1 MLIIGGI
8 LLLGLAACSG
18 GMNHA
23 GGAVEAPSP
32 GLDSTPRAILSP
44 TPSPSLFLDSGER
57 GEVLIPSP
65 TPTPTPE
72 ICSQTTGRVESGE
85 LATDLLLE
93 PLKYRVY
100 LPPCYA
106 EYLQRQYPA
115 LYWLHGQTYT
125 EDQWLRLGAA
135 ETADRLLAEGIIPPV
150 VMIFPAEQD
159 HYTPPT
165 DNTYGE
171 ALLNALIPHIE
182 REYRVRSERTYRA
195 IGGLSRGGNWAIYL
209 GISQYEHFGV
219 IGAHSAPGFV
229 NDSEQ
234 RLREWL
240 RAIPEAQLPRIYLD
254 TGADDRWRQY
264 TLQLG
269 EILTDENIPHE
280 WHQFQGVHDENY
292 WAAHLETYLRW
303 YAQEW

>member
-1 MLIIGGI
+1 MLIVGGI
-8 LLLGLAACSG
+8 LLLGLGACSG
-18 GMNHA
+18 GTGHA
-23 GGAVEAPSP
+23 RVAVEAPAT
-32 GLDSTPRAILSP
+32 DMASTPGVILSP
-44 TPSPSLFLDSGER
+44 TPSPSLSPDSRER
-57 GEVLIPSP
+57 GEVLISSP
-65 TPTPTPE
+65 ILTSTPE
-72 ICSQTTGRVESGE
+72 ICNQTAGRVESGE
-85 LATDLLLE
+85 LITTLLPQ

-100 LPPCYA
+100 LPPCYD
-106 EYLQRQYPA
+106 EQLQRKYPA

-125 EDQWLRLGAA
+125 EDQWLRLGVA
-135 ETADRLLAEGIIPPV
+135 ETADRLIAEGVISPL

-159 HYTPPT
+159 HYTPPPE
-165 DNTYGE
+165 NTYGE

-182 REYRVRSERTYRA
+182 QAYRLRTERTYRA

-209 GISQYEHFGV
+209 GISQYEHFGI

-234 RLREWL
+234 RLRVWL

-254 TGADDRWRQY
+254 TGADDRWREY

-303 YAQEW
+303 YAQDW

>member
-1 MLIIGGI
+1 MLIIWGI

-23 GGAVEAPSP
+23 GAAVEALSS
-32 GLDSTPRAILSP
+32 GLDSTPRALLS
-44 TPSPSLFLDSGER
+44 PSPSPSHSPDSEER
-57 GEVLIPSP
+57 SEGFIPSP
-65 TPTPTPE
+65 TSTPTPA

-85 LATDLLLE
+85 LATDFLSE

-106 EYLQRQYPA
+106 EHFPRKYPA

-135 ETADRLLAEGIIPPV
+135 ETADRLIAEGVIPPL
-150 VMIFPAEQD
+150 VMIFPGEQD
-159 HYTPPT
+159 HYTPPP

-209 GISQYEHFGV
+209 GIAQHEYFGV

-240 RAIPEAQLPRIYLD
+240 RAIPEAHLPRIYLD

-280 WHQFQGVHDENY
+280 WHQFQGVHDESY

-303 YAQEW
+303 YAQDW